1 VPDKITLRLLT
12 KTPSL
17 PLASFAPLRSLREVF
32 SGKVVP
38 QAPATCK
45 IAQIKVKLTMASLST
60 FLHQGSF
67 IYFVGIKGT
76 GVCALAELIHGMGA
90 KTSGSDTNEVFYTDI
105 ILKELNIPFYETFDP
120 DHITADIDLII
131 HSAAYSPENNPELAE
146 AERKNIPRLTYPQAL
161 GEFSAG
167 FDSTGIAGVHG
178 KTTTTAMAGCLVKGL
193 GLQGSVLV
201 GSAAANFGGRST
213 LSQGDKFFIAETC
226 EYLRHFVLF
235 HPKRIVLT
243 AVESD
248 HQDYF
253 PTYESIRDAFVEYVR
268 LLPSGGELIYCADD
282 PGAREVANIIKS
294 EERGIN
300 LVPYGFTAQGDFHV
314 ASYRVENERAYFRI
328 NAFALELAL
337 PVPGKHQA
345 LNAAA
350 AIALALSLLK
360 KELAEGPQSRSGQT
374 HNHKS
379 ELTQF
384 AVKKA
389 LEEFKGSKRR
399 SEILGEAGGILFM
412 DDYGHHPTA
421 IQTTFEG
428 LRGFYPARRLVVS
441 FMSHTYTRTA
451 ALLDEFASSLA
462 GADIL
467 FLHKIYAS
475 AREKF
480 DGHIDGKS
488 IMEKIESLP
497 GKKAEV
503 YYIDEPLDAFEQ
515 LKNILKPGD
524 LFLTLGAG
532 SNWPLGVKLFEY
544 FTGGPK

>member
-1 VPDKITLRLLT
+1 MD
-12 KTPSL
+12 
-17 PLASFAPLRSLREVF
+17 
-32 SGKVVP
+32 
-38 QAPATCK
+38 
-45 IAQIKVKLTMASLST
+45 SLST
-60 FLHQGSF
+60 ILRPSAS

-76 GVCALAELIHGMGA
+76 GVCALAELIHGMGL
-90 KTSGSDTNEVFYTDI
+90 KTAGSDTNEVFYTDG
-105 ILKELNIPFYETFDP
+105 ILKELGIPFHETFDP
-120 DHITADIDLII
+120 AHISGNIDLII
-131 HSAAYSPENNPELAE
+131 HSAAYNAENNVELAE
-146 AERKNIPRLTYPQAL
+146 AGRKNIPLMSYPQAL
-161 GEFSAG
+161 GAYSAG

-178 KTTTTAMAGCLVKGL
+178 KTTTTAMAGCLVRGL
-193 GLQGSVLV
+193 GLPGQVLV
-201 GSAAANFGGRST
+201 GSAVSNFGGRST
-213 LSQGDKFFIAETC
+213 WAQGAPGMPGDKYFIAETC
-226 EYLRHFVLF
+226 EYRRHFLLY

-253 PTYESIRDAFVEYVR
+253 PTYESIRDAFVEYCR

-282 PGAREVANIIKS
+282 PGASEVANIIKN
-294 EERGIN
+294 EDRGIV
-300 LVPYGFTAQGDFHV
+300 LTPYGFTAQGDFHV
-314 ASYRVENERAYFRI
+314 ASYRVENERAYFRV
-328 NAFALELAL
+328 NAFNLELTL
-337 PVPGKHQA
+337 PVPGRHQA

-350 AIALALSLLK
+350 AIALASSLLK
-360 KELAEGPQSRSGQT
+360 KESART
-374 HNHKS
+374 D
-379 ELTQF
+379 LTQF

-421 IQTTFEG
+421 IKTTLDG
-428 LRGFYPARRLVVS
+428 LRDFYHTRRLVVS

-451 ALLDEFASSLA
+451 ALLYEFAASLA
-462 GADIL
+462 EADVL

-480 DGHIDGKS
+480 DGHINGRS

-497 GKKAEV
+497 AKRAEL
-503 YYIDEPLDAFEQ
+503 YYTDEPIDAFEQ

-544 FTGGPK
+544 FNGLSK

>member
-1 VPDKITLRLLT
+1 
-12 KTPSL
+12 
-17 PLASFAPLRSLREVF
+17 
-32 SGKVVP
+32 
-38 QAPATCK
+38 
-45 IAQIKVKLTMASLST
+45 MNSLSSI
-60 FLHQGSF
+60 LHPGASV
-67 IYFVGIKGT
+67 YFVGIKGT

-90 KTSGSDTNEVFYTDI
+90 KTSGSDTNEVFYTDG
-105 ILKELNIPFYETFDP
+105 ILRELGIPFHETFDP
-120 DHITADIDLII
+120 AHITGDIDLVI
-131 HSAAYSPENNPELAE
+131 HSAAYSEENNVELAE
-146 AERKNIPRLTYPQAL
+146 AARKNIPRLTYPQAL
-161 GEFSAG
+161 GEFSAN

-178 KTTTTAMAGCLVKGL
+178 KTTTTAMSGCLVRGL
-193 GLQGSVLV
+193 ELPARVLV
-201 GSAAANFGGRST
+201 GSAVSNFGGRST
-213 LSQGDKFFIAETC
+213 WAQSAQGDKYFIAETC
-226 EYLRHFVLF
+226 EYRRHFLLF

-282 PGAREVANIIKS
+282 PGACEVANIIES
-294 EERGIN
+294 EGRGIV

-314 ASYRVENERAYFRI
+314 ASYRVENETAYFRV
-328 NAFALELAL
+328 NAFNLELAL
-337 PVPGKHQA
+337 HVPGKHQA

-350 AIALALSLLK
+350 AIALASSLLK
-360 KELAEGPQSRSGQT
+360 QVSAESPKSQSDHSHKNELV
-374 HNHKS
+374 
-379 ELTQF
+379 QF

-399 SEILGEAGGILFM
+399 SEIIGSAGGILFM

-421 IQTTFEG
+421 IKTTFEG
-428 LRGFYPARRLVVS
+428 LRDFYHTRRLVVS

-462 GADIL
+462 LADIL
-467 FLHKIYAS
+467 VLHKIYAS

-497 GKKAEV
+497 ARKAEV
-503 YYIDEPLDAFEQ
+503 YYVDEPLDAFEQ

-544 FTGGPK
+544 YNQKTAGASK

>member
-1 VPDKITLRLLT
+1 
-12 KTPSL
+12 
-17 PLASFAPLRSLREVF
+17 
-32 SGKVVP
+32 
-38 QAPATCK
+38 
-45 IAQIKVKLTMASLST
+45 MHSLSAI
-60 FLHQGSF
+60 LKPGASV
-67 IYFVGIKGT
+67 YFVGIKGT

-90 KTSGSDTNEVFYTDI
+90 KTRGSDTNEVFYTDE
-105 ILKELNIPFYETFDP
+105 ILKELGIPFHETFDP
-120 DHITADIDLII
+120 AHITTDIELVI
-131 HSAAYSPENNPELAE
+131 HSAAYGVENNAELAE
-146 AERKNIPRLTYPQAL
+146 AARRNIPLMTYPQAL
-161 GEFSAG
+161 GAFSAG

-178 KTTTTAMAGCLVKGL
+178 KTTTTAMAGCLVRGL
-193 GLQGSVLV
+193 GLPAQVLV
-201 GSAAANFGGRST
+201 GSAVANFGGRST
-213 LSQGDKFFIAETC
+213 LAQGAQGAQGAPGVPGDKYFIAETC
-226 EYLRHFVLF
+226 EYRRHFLMF
-235 HPKRIVLT
+235 HPGRIVLT

-282 PGAREVANIIKS
+282 PGAAEVANIIKS
-294 EERGIN
+294 EGRGII

-314 ASYRVENERAYFRI
+314 ASYRVENETAYFRV
-328 NAFALELAL
+328 NAFNLELAL
-337 PVPGKHQA
+337 PVPGRHQA

-350 AIALALSLLK
+350 AIALASSLLK
-360 KELAEGPQSRSGQT
+360 KEIAEGGHDHR
-374 HNHKS
+374 N
-379 ELTQF
+379 ELAQF
-384 AVKKA
+384 AIKKA

-399 SEILGEAGGILFM
+399 SEIIGRAGGILFM

-451 ALLDEFASSLA
+451 ALLDEFAASLA
-462 GADIL
+462 GADVL

-480 DGHIDGKS
+480 DGHINGKS

-497 GKKAEV
+497 SKKAELH
-503 YYIDEPLDAFEQ
+503 YTDEPLDAFEQ
-515 LKNILKPGD
+515 LKELLKPGD

-544 FTGGPK
+544 FSGVLK

>member
-1 VPDKITLRLLT
+1 MNDLSKLLR
-12 KTPSL
+12 P
-17 PLASFAPLRSLREVF
+17 
-32 SGKVVP
+32 
-38 QAPATCK
+38 
-45 IAQIKVKLTMASLST
+45 
-60 FLHQGSF
+60 GSS

-76 GVCALAELIHGMGA
+76 GVCALAELIHSMGL
-90 KTSGSDTNEVFYTDI
+90 KTSGSDTNEVFYTDG
-105 ILKELNIPFYETFDP
+105 ILRELGIPFHEIFDP
-120 DHITADIDLII
+120 AHISDDLALVI
-131 HSAAYSPENNPELAE
+131 HSAAYTGENNPEIAE
-146 AERKNIPRLTYPQAL
+146 AMRKNIPLITYPQAL
-161 GEFSAG
+161 GAYSAA

-193 GLQGSVLV
+193 GLPARVLV
-201 GSAAANFGGRST
+201 GSAVSNFGGRST
-213 LSQGDKFFIAETC
+213 LAQGDRYFIAETC
-226 EYLRHFVLF
+226 EYRRHFLMF

-253 PTYESIRDAFVEYVR
+253 PTYESIRDAFVEYCR

-282 PGAREVANIIKS
+282 PGAVEVANIIKN
-294 EERGIN
+294 EGKGIN
-300 LVPYGFTAQGDFHV
+300 LVPYGFTAHGEFNV
-314 ASYRVENERAYFRI
+314 ASYRVENEMAYFRV
-328 NAFALELAL
+328 NAFNLELAL

-350 AIALALSLLK
+350 AIALASSLLK
-360 KELAEGPQSRSGQT
+360 NEGSS
-374 HNHKS
+374 S

-399 SEILGEAGGILFM
+399 SEILGSAGGILFM

-421 IQTTFEG
+421 IKTTLDG
-428 LRGFYPARRLVVS
+428 LRGFYPTRRLVVS

-451 ALLDEFASSLA
+451 ALLDEFAASLA
-462 GADIL
+462 EADVL

-480 DGHIDGKS
+480 DGHINGKS
-488 IMEKIESLP
+488 IMEKIEGLP
-497 GKKAEV
+497 SGKAQL
-503 YYIDEPLDAFEQ
+503 YYTDEPLDAFEQ
-515 LKNILKPGD
+515 LKDILKPGD

-532 SNWPLGVKLFEY
+532 NNWPLGVKLFEY
-544 FTGGPK
+544 FRGNK